1 MHRIVN
7 NKWAEIAKV
16 LEGRT
21 DNSIKNHWNSSMKR
35 KLPDM
40 ERALQ
45 TYLDRAAPLRY
56 AQNFQ
61 ENNNFS
67 NATDT
72 GDKQGGANAS
82 SNGATAGQS

>member
-1 MHRIVN
+1 MHRIVS
-7 NKWAEIAKV
+7 NKWAEIAKM

-56 AQNFQ
+56 A
-61 ENNNFS
+61 
-67 NATDT
+67 
-72 GDKQGGANAS
+72 
-82 SNGATAGQS
+82 